1 MEIMGKWRRL
11 WFLWSLSAIIRTPYS
26 SFLFQSQKIVI
37 INGIFMFSSLF
48 STKDRQQENNTQN
61 AQSESI
67 GTSVQTLNSLAT
79 RVRGRSFENNVA
91 QITECCFFRV
101 VYCIPARKLNISR
114 KSTLF
119 SKLSSLHF
127 IYLLKDNLQVYLHS
141 LLSIISLLIPVLESS
156 NNNRAIFPRKIPDFF
171 FEFTDLFSSFERST
185 IFSSREVRTSAT
197 VFVSLTD
204 SST

>member
-26 SFLFQSQKIVI
+26 SFLFQSQK
-37 INGIFMFSSLF
+37 
-48 STKDRQQENNTQN
+48 
-61 AQSESI
+61 
-67 GTSVQTLNSLAT
+67 
-79 RVRGRSFENNVA
+79 
-91 QITECCFFRV
+91 
-101 VYCIPARKLNISR
+101 
-114 KSTLF
+114 